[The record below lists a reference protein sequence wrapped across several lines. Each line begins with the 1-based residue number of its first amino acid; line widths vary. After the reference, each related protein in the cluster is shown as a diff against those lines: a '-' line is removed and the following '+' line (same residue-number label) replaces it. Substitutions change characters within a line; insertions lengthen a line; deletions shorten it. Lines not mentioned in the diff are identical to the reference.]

1 MLAVLQGLTEF
12 LPVSS
17 SGHLLLPAALLG
29 WQDQGLTLDIA
40 VHLGTL
46 VAVILYLRRD
56 LMALAAG
63 SCRWLLKRVES
74 DESRLA
80 LKLLVATLPAG
91 LAGLAL
97 RAVIEANARSL
108 AIVAATSIIFA
119 VLLWL
124 ADRSGARRA
133 NALPFSEL
141 TVPGALFI
149 GVAQAF
155 ALIPGTSRSG
165 VTMTAA
171 RFLGLTREDS
181 ARFSFLLSIPIILA
195 SGLAL
200 VGANRTASAAIDSM
214 TLGYAAA
221 VSALVAFLTIHF
233 FMRLLPRVGV
243 LPFVIYRI
251 LFGALLLVWLA

>member
-1 MLAVLQGLTEF
+1 
-12 LPVSS
+12 
-17 SGHLLLPAALLG
+17 
-29 WQDQGLTLDIA
+29 
-40 VHLGTL
+40 
-46 VAVILYLRRD
+46 
-56 LMALAAG
+56 
-63 SCRWLLKRVES
+63 
-74 DESRLA
+74 
-80 LKLLVATLPAG
+80 
-91 LAGLAL
+91 
-97 RAVIEANARSL
+97 
-108 AIVAATSIIFA
+108 
-119 VLLWL
+119 
-124 ADRSGARRA
+124 
-133 NALPFSEL
+133 
-141 TVPGALFI
+141 
-149 GVAQAF
+149 
-155 ALIPGTSRSG
+155 
-165 VTMTAA
+165 MTAA

>member
-108 AIVAATSIIFA
+108 AIVACRSIRHSKGKRCSFF
-119 VLLWL
+119 
-124 ADRSGARRA
+124 RTHCSGSA
-133 NALPFSEL
+133 FYWCCS
-141 TVPGALFI
+141 
-149 GVAQAF
+149 GVRFDTGHF
-155 ALIPGTSRSG
+155 ALR
-165 VTMTAA
+165 
-171 RFLGLTREDS
+171 RDNDCS
-181 ARFSFLLSIPIILA
+181 AFSWF
-195 SGLAL
+195 
-200 VGANRTASAAIDSM
+200 D
-214 TLGYAAA
+214 
-221 VSALVAFLTIHF
+221 
-233 FMRLLPRVGV
+233 
-243 LPFVIYRI
+243 
-251 LFGALLLVWLA
+251 

>member
-1 MLAVLQGLTEF
+1 M
-12 LPVSS
+12 
-17 SGHLLLPAALLG
+17 
-29 WQDQGLTLDIA
+29 
-40 VHLGTL
+40 
-46 VAVILYLRRD
+46 
-56 LMALAAG
+56 
-63 SCRWLLKRVES
+63 LKREES
-74 DESRLA
+74 YESRLA
-80 LKLLVATLPAG
+80 LKLIVATLPAG

-124 ADRSGARRA
+124 ADRSGARRS
-133 NALPFSEL
+133 NARPFSEL

>member
-17 SGHLLLPAALLG
+17 SGHLLLPAALFG

-46 VAVILYLRRD
+46 AAVILYLRRD
-56 LMALAAG
+56 LRGLVAG
-63 SCRWLLKRVES
+63 SCKWLLKREES
-74 DESRLA
+74 HESRLA
-80 LKLLVATLPAG
+80 LILIVATLPAG
-91 LAGLAL
+91 LTGLAL

-108 AIVAATSIIFA
+108 VIVAATSIIFA

-124 ADRSGARRA
+124 ADRSGKRRV
-133 NALPFSEL
+133 NAVPFSEI
-141 TVPGALFI
+141 TVTGALFI

-171 RFLGLTREDS
+171 RFLGFSREDS

-200 VGANRTASAAIDSM
+200 LGATRSSSSAIDM
-214 TLGYAAA
+214 TTLCYAAA
-221 VSALVAFLTIHF
+221 VSVTVAFLTIHF
-233 FMRLLPRVGV
+233 FMRLLPRIGV

>member
-1 MLAVLQGLTEF
+1 MATFSTIRIKRSATQAAPSTLKTGELAY
-12 LPVSS
+12 SS
-17 SGHLLLPAALLG
+17 
-29 WQDQGLTLDIA
+29 LD
-40 VHLGTL
+40 
-46 VAVILYLRRD
+46 
-56 LMALAAG
+56 
-63 SCRWLLKRVES
+63 S
-74 DESRLA
+74 SR
-80 LKLLVATLPAG
+80 
-91 LAGLAL
+91 
-97 RAVIEANARSL
+97 
-108 AIVAATSIIFA
+108 
-119 VLLWL
+119 
-124 ADRSGARRA
+124 
-133 NALPFSEL
+133 
-141 TVPGALFI
+141 ALFI

-171 RFLGLTREDS
+171 RFLGLTRADS